1 MSETAQERWQP
12 RTLTSIPT
20 SRKSLEEVADSA
32 RQTGYAEGFAKGE
45 QEANQQGNQKVQE
58 LMALWASMEKP
69 LANQDAEV
77 SEHLLSLVMAMVRAV
92 LRRELTT
99 DETFIRST
107 LEEALQ
113 ALAESR
119 APLEIRLN
127 PADKAAVETHLG
139 EQRLTA
145 ELVADNLVLRGGC
158 HVSRGHALVD
168 ATIEQQCRA
177 LLEQLVSVDQT
188 SETAADSTTPLDPDR
203 ISEIASRFA
212 PGGNDDD

>member
-12 RTLTSIPT
+12 RTLTSVPT

-45 QEANQQGNQKVQE
+45 QEANRQGNQKVQE

-92 LRRELTT
+92 LRRELST
-99 DETFIRST
+99 DEAFIRRT
-107 LEEALQ
+107 LGEGLQ
-113 ALAESR
+113 VLAESR

-139 EQRLTA
+139 EHRLTA
-145 ELVADNLVLRGGC
+145 ELVSDNLVLRGGC
-158 HVSRGHALVD
+158 KVSRGHALVD

-177 LLEQLVSVDQT
+177 LLEQLVLVDET
-188 SETAADSTTPLDPDR
+188 SETAAESATPLDPDR
-203 ISEIASRFA
+203 ISQRADRFA
-212 PGGNDDD
+212 PGGKDDD

>member
-1 MSETAQERWQP
+1 MSETAHERWQP
-12 RTLTSIPT
+12 RPLTSLPT

-69 LANQDAEV
+69 LANQDADV
-77 SEHLLSLVMAMVRAV
+77 SEHLLSLVMAMVSAV
-92 LRRELTT
+92 LRRELST

-107 LEEALQ
+107 LEAALQ
-113 ALAESR
+113 ALAKSR

-158 HVSRGHALVD
+158 HVSRGNALVD
-168 ATIEQQCRA
+168 ATIEQQCQA